1 MALTIEQE
9 QALLALL
16 NEKKITLSELP
27 AATGISE
34 DDLMLIRQGI
44 LDKSVN
50 SSVMK
55 RHFTPASASLTESGI
70 TKLSNAIN
78 SDDESIAATPKAV
91 KLAYDLAKSNVPL
104 TRKINGKALSSDI
117 TLTPSDL
124 GIIDTIYP
132 IGVVMFFAENK
143 NPNTLFPSTTWKYV
157 GEERTI
163 RLGKI
168 DGSDLNE
175 LGGFD
180 TVSLS
185 VANMPA
191 HAHTFSATSSAFDYG
206 TKTVSTFDYGTKTS
220 NTTGGHTHNLLGS
233 TQDGMDMVGSLANG
247 LVGRWARDGAQ
258 KSAASGLS
266 AAAGDHSHTVGIGA
280 HNHTVGIGA
289 HTHTVSGTTNSVG
302 SGSSINIT
310 NAYIKLMGWYRTA

>member
-55 RHFTPASASLTESGI
+55 RHFTPAPASLTESGI
-70 TKLSNAIN
+70 TKLSNGIN

-163 RLGKI
+163 RLGKM

-180 TVSLS
+180 TVTLTT
-185 VANMPA
+185 ANVPA
-191 HAHTFSATSSAFDYG
+191 HAHSFNATSSSFDYG
-206 TKTVSTFDYGTKTS
+206 TKTVSTFDYGSKPS
-220 NTTGGHTHNLLGS
+220 
-233 TQDGMDMVGSLANG
+233 D
-247 LVGRWARDGAQ
+247 
-258 KSAASGLS
+258 
-266 AAAGDHSHTVGIGA
+266 AAGNHSHTTSLVVTVVPGAPLGGGGNTNWKQGAATTSWDGNHAHTVWIGA

-289 HTHTVSGTTNSVG
+289 HSHTVSGNTNSVG
-302 SGSSINIT
+302 SGTSFNVT
-310 NAYIKLMGWYRTA
+310 NAYVKLMGWYRTA

>member
-55 RHFTPASASLTESGI
+55 RHFTPAAASLTESGI

-91 KLAYDLAKSNVPL
+91 KLAYDLAKSNVPP
-104 TRKINGKALSSDI
+104 TRKINGKALSSNI

-163 RLGKI
+163 RLGKM

-175 LGGFD
+175 LGGAD
-180 TVSLS
+180 AVTLTT
-185 VANMPA
+185 ANIPA
-191 HAHTFSATSSAFDYG
+191 HAHSFSGTSSSFDYG
-206 TKTVSTFDYGTKTS
+206 TKTVSTFDYGTKAS
-220 NTTGGHTHNLLGS
+220 SGGGGHSHTVPRGKANA
-233 TQDGMDMVGSLANG
+233 DANG
-247 LVGRWARDGAQ
+247 NFLNAGNVNLGAID
-258 KSAASGLS
+258 SSWG
-266 AAAGDHSHTVGIGA
+266 GDHSHTTFVGA

-289 HTHTVSGTTNSVG
+289 HNHTFSGNTGSIGSGTSFSVTNSYV
-302 SGSSINIT
+302 
-310 NAYIKLMGWYRTA
+310 KLMGWYRSA

>member
-55 RHFTPASASLTESGI
+55 RHFTPAAASLTESGI

-91 KLAYDLAKSNVPL
+91 KLSYDLAKSNVPP

-163 RLGKI
+163 RLGKM

-175 LGGFD
+175 LGGAD
-180 TVSLS
+180 AVTLTT
-185 VANMPA
+185 ANIPA
-191 HAHTFSATSSAFDYG
+191 HAHSFSGTSSSFDYG

-220 NTTGGHTHNLLGS
+220 STIGEHSHGIMGGYC
-233 TQDGMDMVGSLANG
+233 
-247 LVGRWARDGAQ
+247 
-258 KSAASGLS
+258 GLS
-266 AAAGDHSHTVGIGA
+266 SGNGSWVDGHFSNTQFHSTNAAGSHAHTVYIGA

-289 HTHTVSGTTNSVG
+289 HNHTVSGNTNSVG
-302 SGSSINIT
+302 SGTSFNVT
-310 NAYIKLMGWYRTA
+310 NAYVKLMGWYRTA

>member
-55 RHFTPASASLTESGI
+55 RHFTPAPASLTESGI

-91 KLAYDLAKSNVPL
+91 KLAYDLAKSNVPP

-117 TLTPSDL
+117 TLTLADL
-124 GIIDTIYP
+124 DIIDTIYP
-132 IGVVMFFAENK
+132 IGAVMFFAENK
-143 NPNTLFPSTTWKYV
+143 NPNGLFPGTTWKYI
-157 GEERTI
+157 GENKTI
-163 RLGKI
+163 RLGKN

-175 LGGFD
+175 LGGSD
-180 TVSLS
+180 TVILTT
-185 VANMPA
+185 ANMPA
-191 HAHTFSATSSAFDYG
+191 HTHSFSGTSGAFDYG
-206 TKTVSTFDYGTKTS
+206 TKTVSTFDYGTKTT
-220 NTTGGHTHNLLGS
+220 NATGDHQHGLPSDIWRTAGAHQGHT
-233 TQDGMDMVGSLANG
+233 
-247 LVGRWARDGAQ
+247 R
-258 KSAASGLS
+258 LS
-266 AAAGDHSHTVGIGA
+266 SNDAWIGVQAPTPTLAAGNHAHTVGIGS

-289 HTHTVSGTTNSVG
+289 HSHTYSGDTSSVG
-302 SGSSINIT
+302 TGSSINIT

>member
-55 RHFTPASASLTESGI
+55 RHFTPAAASLTESGI
-70 TKLSNAIN
+70 TKLSSAIN

-91 KLAYDLAKSNVPL
+91 KLAYDLAKSNVPP

-132 IGVVMFFAENK
+132 VGVVMFFAENK

-157 GEERTI
+157 GEERAI
-163 RLGKI
+163 RLGKM

-180 TVSLS
+180 TVTLTT
-185 VANMPA
+185 ANVPA
-191 HAHTFSATSSAFDYG
+191 HTHSFSGTSSVFDYG
-206 TKTVSTFDYGTKTS
+206 TKTVSAFDYGTKITS
-220 NTTGGHTHNLLGS
+220 TTGDHIHNGRIAQGGGATSTIAGGYGDLNRSSVVMDSAGS
-233 TQDGMDMVGSLANG
+233 HY
-247 LVGRWARDGAQ
+247 
-258 KSAASGLS
+258 
-266 AAAGDHSHTVGIGA
+266 HSVGIGA
-280 HNHTVGIGA
+280 HS
-289 HTHTVSGTTNSVG
+289 HTVSLGAHSHTYSGNTTSIG
-302 SGSSINIT
+302 SGESISIT